1 MFCFLFY
8 CSSELRMRK
17 SGYDSSDN
25 HSTCSS
31 GNQRKRGLAR
41 FSLGRLLYSSP
52 LLARRI
58 RAASGHSKSP
68 KYGGKTYHVV
78 CSIIET
84 IVHSDIY
91 TSPAMEHLSP
101 ASGLL
106 SMVNLW
112 SLYFCTSSSSS
123 LDDINSSLL

>member
-68 KYGGKTYHVV
+68 KYGGKTYHVLY
-78 CSIIET
+78 SIIET
-84 IVHSDIY
+84 MLHSDLN
-91 TSPAMEHLSP
+91 TSPIIEHLSP
-101 ASGLL
+101 TSGFL
-106 SMVNLW
+106 SMMNL
-112 SLYFCTSSSSS
+112 SNLYFCTT
-123 LDDINSSLL
+123 